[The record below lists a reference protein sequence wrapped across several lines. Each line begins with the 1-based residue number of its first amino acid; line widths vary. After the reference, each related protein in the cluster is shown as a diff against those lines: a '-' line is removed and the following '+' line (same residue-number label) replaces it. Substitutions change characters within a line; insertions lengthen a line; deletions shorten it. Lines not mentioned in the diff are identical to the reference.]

1 MQVRVFST
9 LSAVLVLT
17 AFSASAQDYNNTDD
31 RFKPRIYGSTSVAG
45 VIYSEGANAHL
56 DQAGVVRTQHIRQ
69 SDVSPEEYNRLLQEA
84 ERVKAYKNRLR
95 SAQTQPVERTQLS
108 DPNYQVQQQQ
118 PYEIQLFESAPVQ
131 AAQPD
136 YASYA
141 TQSSNYSAG
150 QYHTVVKNDTLYS
163 LSKRFGVEIDV
174 IRSTNNIIGN
184 NISLGQQI
192 IIPSVSSAYSQ
203 NVNAVPSQAMDEYAT
218 ISQQYGRTI
227 NRVVRPVTTDV
238 GAQTNSIYAVLP
250 KDTLYSISRQTCIGV
265 TDLIAMNGLSDP
277 NALKPGQRL
286 NVPAGNCLPR

>member
-150 QYHTVVKNDTLYS
+150 QYHTVVKNDTL
-163 LSKRFGVEIDV
+163 
-174 IRSTNNIIGN
+174 
-184 NISLGQQI
+184 QI